1 MTVKGC
7 GEPQHKNQ
15 IMVFQSIHLMT
26 MCQNQSGGIW
36 DWQWLH
42 FGSFNCN
49 IVQDWEAFVI
59 SCTQPITNFQ
69 AWKLCYLVSLASSF
83 HYQAVATPNHLSL
96 ADLVHEQFVQE
107 LLLLPSIA
115 GWPCTK
121 TNVTKHKTDSFP
133 QHRFYLIL
141 NIKA

>member
-26 MCQNQSGGIW
+26 MCQNQSGG
-36 DWQWLH
+36 DLRLAMAALWQLQLQH
-42 FGSFNCN
+42 STRLRSFCN
-49 IVQDWEAFVI
+49 QLYATYYKFPSLKTLLSCFTGLVI
-59 SCTQPITNFQ
+59 SLPGGCHPKPSVTSRPSPW
-69 AWKLCYLVSLASSF
+69 AVCSGAASPPK
-83 HYQAVATPNHLSL
+83 HRRLTMH
-96 ADLVHEQFVQE
+96 
-107 LLLLPSIA
+107 
-115 GWPCTK
+115 K